1 MQPRGQALGLQPNC
15 ESPEGAKETHPE
27 QKVELC
33 KTSVKLRRLPG
44 SEARC
49 RIPSEA
55 EGPQTVENSRQPPI
69 SLHCTQLPASNPN
82 IKFQNMAQS
91 PLPICYSGNSNMII

>member
-1 MQPRGQALGLQPNC
+1 MQPRAQALGLQPNC

-27 QKVELC
+27 QKVERC
-33 KTSVKLRRLPG
+33 KTSVKLRRLAG

-55 EGPQTVENSRQPPI
+55 EGPQTVQNSRQAPI
-69 SLHCTQLPASNPN
+69 SLQLHPTPCFQPEYKVPKYGTITPSN
-82 IKFQNMAQS
+82 
-91 PLPICYSGNSNMII
+91 LLL